1 MRDGGWVW
9 PALGWALAGLLAALP
24 LRGAL
29 AAASYRYDD
38 ERHLPTRRTGW
49 LLAALPLAAFAVAAR
64 WWSAL
69 PTVPAIAV
77 TAAYCTTLPL
87 LAALA
92 AIDLDVH
99 RLPDRLTRPSALL
112 SAAAVTVSSAA
123 TGDWSGLGRAGLAG
137 AALGAAYVVVM
148 WASPGGG
155 GLGYGDVKLAP
166 SLGLLTGWV
175 SWSAVAT
182 ATLVAFLTGGLW
194 AAYLMVTRRA
204 RGSDRFAFGPFMIL
218 GALAAIV
225 LEGR

>member
-1 MRDGGWVW
+1 MGDGGWVW

-24 LRGAL
+24 LSGAL
-29 AAASYRYDD
+29 AGASYRYDD

-49 LLAALPLAAFAVAAR
+49 LVAALPAAAFAVAAR
-64 WWSAL
+64 WSPAL
-69 PTVPAIAV
+69 PTVPATVV
-77 TAAYCTTLPL
+77 TASYCAILPM

-99 RLPDRLTRPSALL
+99 RLPDRLTGPLALL
-112 SAAAVTVSSAA
+112 CAAAVTASSAA
-123 TGDWSGLGRAGLAG
+123 VGDWSGLGRAALAG
-137 AALGAAYVVVM
+137 ASLGVGYLVILV
-148 WASPGGG
+148 ASPGGG

-175 SWSAVAT
+175 SWPAVAT
-182 ATLVAFLTGGLW
+182 GTLTAFLAGGLW
-194 AAYLMVTRRA
+194 AAFLMATGRA

-218 GALAAIV
+218 GALLAIV

>member
-1 MRDGGWVW
+1 MW

-29 AAASYRYDD
+29 AGASYRYDD

-64 WWSAL
+64 WWPEL
-69 PTVPAIAV
+69 PTVPAVAV
-77 TAAYCTTLPL
+77 TAAYCATLPL

-92 AIDLDVH
+92 TIDLDVH
-99 RLPDRLTRPSALL
+99 RLPDRLTRPLALL
-112 SAAAVTVSSAA
+112 CAAAVAVAA
-123 TGDWSGLGRAGLAG
+123 AAAGDWPALGRAALAG
-137 AALGAAYVVVM
+137 AAVGAAYLLLR

-182 ATLVAFLTGGLW
+182 GTLVAFLTGGLW
-194 AAYLMVTRRA
+194 AAYLMLTGRA

-218 GALAAIV
+218 GTLLAIV